1 MSTLAYAAF
10 TAARE
15 KAPPRTSTSDSLSDV
30 KTYVGVLAALVPAE
44 VLTAHGVI
52 LAFTTSKDASGK
64 ISIDDRPLL
73 SASFYGLVLLCIL
86 LYWVARRR
94 KLPWVPLDYVR
105 MLIPPAAFVGWTM
118 LQRATAFD
126 ALALN
131 LSYPARSVIAVF
143 LAVLLGIATSVLA
156 IQTDRRAPAPTGVL
170 PERVPR
176 EAAPA
181 GSGVTGG

>member
-15 KAPPRTSTSDSLSDV
+15 KAPPRTSTSDSPPGV
-30 KTYVGVLAALVPAE
+30 KTYVDVLAALVPAE

-64 ISIDDRPLL
+64 ASIDNPHTL

-94 KLPWVPLDYVR
+94 KLPWVPLDYAR

-126 ALALN
+126 AVAPN

-143 LAVLLGIATSVLA
+143 LAVLLGIAASVLA
-156 IQTDRRAPAPTGVL
+156 VQADRSAPAPTGVL
-170 PERVPR
+170 PGRVPR
-176 EAAPA
+176 EVAPV